1 MTSKNQV
8 SPVIRISR
16 GERDASA
23 RATHLK
29 AASKK
34 YLETTIE
41 RKQMSTTTNFKRI
54 ALVAV
59 AALGLGVLS
68 SVPSQATINAD
79 TVTLSSPTAA
89 QTTAETFTASSAVA
103 TVTFFGAIQDS
114 MSITAELLSTT
125 AVGNTSLPAL
135 RLIETSSAVI
145 DSIVGLVGTTP
156 TLTNYG
162 AHAAG
167 QLGVGVTANTAVSVT
182 AASSSVT
189 TTAKFAVYLAGPAA
203 VPNAGL
209 TAAPAQ
215 TGTYVIRIKPAA
227 IGKTVLVGSTNQTLT
242 ITVTAAPAQSTALS
256 ATNTKIWMQDL
267 VARADLASQD
277 SAIVARATASTAAVS
292 GGDVVG
298 KEVANIWINGRNA
311 SNIAFANLESVT
323 ATISG
328 PGSLG
333 RINTTTVS
341 DAVPTGRSLLVQ
353 PNTDF
358 VTVYSDGTSG
368 VATITF
374 TGATSGVA
382 LGTKTVTFS
391 GVTVASMAAPTIAA
405 TDSKVIEA
413 AAGTFKTTTVSVRP
427 LDAAGNLV
435 AGLTPGTASTSDFF
449 AFSSDTSVVTV
460 AYSGTFSATTGY
472 AFTVTGVAVGS
483 ATISFGNAATLAAST
498 IRSAASPAVRV
509 GTALPSN
516 VTVTTDKATYAPGE
530 KMTVTVTILDAAGNA
545 LVGRNTYAD
554 IFSATGIVPSA
565 NLSGTNTLPNAT
577 NGVAVANYSNT
588 TNTRTYEV
596 FAPVTGGAM
605 TLSWTG
611 GTGLATA
618 NQVARTVS
626 FTVTDSG
633 AAALAAVTALATTV
647 ASLRTLIVTLTNLVL
662 KIQKKVRA

>member
-1 MTSKNQV
+1 MTSNNQV

-79 TVTLSSPTAA
+79 SVTLSSATAA

-103 TVTFFGAIQDS
+103 TVSFFGAIQDS
-114 MSITAELLSTT
+114 MSITAELVSTT
-125 AVGNTSLPAL
+125 ATGNTSLPAL

-145 DSIVGLVGTTP
+145 DSIVGATVA
-156 TLTNYG
+156 NYG
-162 AHAAG
+162 ANT
-167 QLGVGVTANTAVSVT
+167 LGTGVAANTAVAVT

-189 TTAKFAVYLAGPAA
+189 TTAKFAVYLAGTAA
-203 VPNAGL
+203 EPTAG
-209 TAAPAQ
+209 TSTAPAQ

-256 ATNTKIWMQDL
+256 ATNTKIWMQNTTTD
-267 VARADLASQD
+267 AKLAAQD
-277 SAIVARATASTAAVS
+277 STIVARATASTSAVS
-292 GGDVVG
+292 PDSVG
-298 KEVANIWINGRNA
+298 AEVANIWINGRNA
-311 SNIAFANLESVT
+311 ANVAFNRLESVT

-328 PGSLG
+328 AGILGAGSTSS
-333 RINTTTVS
+333 NPS
-341 DAVPTGRSLLVQ
+341 PTGRSLLIN
-353 PNTDF
+353 PNSDY
-358 VTVYSDGTSG
+358 VAVYSDGTSG

-374 TGATSGVA
+374 TGASSGVA

-391 GVTVASMAAPTIAA
+391 GTVVASMAAPTIAA

-435 AGLTPGTASTSDFF
+435 AGLTPGTAATSDFF

-545 LVGRNTYAD
+545 LVGRDTYAN

-577 NGVAVANYSNT
+577 NGTAVASYSNT
-588 TNTRTYEV
+588 TNTKTYEV

-611 GTGLATA
+611 GTALATA

>member
-1 MTSKNQV
+1 MTSNNQV

-29 AASKK
+29 AASRK

-79 TVTLSSPTAA
+79 SVTLSSATAA

-114 MSITAELLSTT
+114 MSITAELVSTT
-125 AVGNTSLPAL
+125 ATGNTSLPAL

-145 DSIVGLVGTTP
+145 DSIVGATVA
-156 TLTNYG
+156 NYG
-162 AHAAG
+162 SNT
-167 QLGVGVTANTAVSVT
+167 LGTGVAANTAVSVT

-189 TTAKFAVYLAGPAA
+189 TTAKFAVYLAGTAA
-203 VPNAGL
+203 VPTAG
-209 TAAPAQ
+209 TSAAPAQ

-242 ITVTAAPAQSTALS
+242 ITVTAAPAQSTTLS

-292 GGDVVG
+292 GGDAVG

-498 IRSAASPAVRV
+498 IRSVASPAVRV

-545 LVGRNTYAD
+545 LVGRDTYAN

-565 NLSGTNTLPNAT
+565 NLSGTNTLPNAS
-577 NGVAVANYSNT
+577 NGVAVASYSNT
-588 TNTRTYEV
+588 TNTRVYEV

-611 GTGLATA
+611 GTALATA

>member
-1 MTSKNQV
+1 MTSNNQV

-68 SVPSQATINAD
+68 SVPSQAVINSD
-79 TVTLSSPTAA
+79 TLTLSSATAA
-89 QTTAETFTASSAVA
+89 QTTAETFTASSAIA
-103 TVTFFGAIQDS
+103 TVSFFGAAQDS
-114 MSITAELLSTT
+114 LTITAALVSTT
-125 AVGNTSLPAL
+125 ATGNTAMPVL
-135 RLIETSSAVI
+135 RLIDTSSATI
-145 DSIVGLVGTTP
+145 DTLVSLTGAGATNNFGSVSGTPVLANVP
-156 TLTNYG
+156 TR
-162 AHAAG
+162 
-167 QLGVGVTANTAVSVT
+167 VS
-182 AASSSVT
+182 ARSSSVT
-189 TTAKFAVYLAGPAA
+189 TTARYAIYLATSGDS
-203 VPNAGL
+203 VD
-209 TAAPAQ
+209 APTT
-215 TGTYVIRIKPAA
+215 TGTYVVRLTPAA
-227 IGKTVLVGSTNQTLT
+227 IGVGPLVGATAQNLT
-242 ITVTAAPAQSTALS
+242 ITVTAAAAQATALS
-256 ATNTKIWMQDL
+256 ATNTKIWMQEGT
-267 VARADLASQD
+267 AAPANLASQD
-277 SAIVARATASTAAVS
+277 SVVVARATASTAAVS
-292 GGDVVG
+292 GGDALG

-311 SNIAFANLESVT
+311 ANIAFNRLESVT

-328 PGSLG
+328 AGILGAGSTAS
-333 RINTTTVS
+333 NPS
-341 DAVPTGRSLLVQ
+341 PTGRSLLVN
-353 PNTDF
+353 PNNDF
-358 VTVYSDGTSG
+358 VAVYSDGTSG

-435 AGLTPGTASTSDFF
+435 AGLTPGTAATSDFF

-545 LVGRNTYAD
+545 LVGRDTYAN

-577 NGVAVANYSNT
+577 NGTAVASYSNT
-588 TNTRTYEV
+588 TNTKTYEV

-611 GTGLATA
+611 GTALATA